1 MSSEVVTL
9 LYQYEFRG
17 DNLALL
23 YQHALRGDNLTLLM
37 KCYMQVVVVFGGDN
51 LALL

>member
-1 MSSEVVTL
+1 M

-17 DNLALL
+17 DNLTLL
-23 YQHALRGDNLTLLM
+23 YQPALRGDNLALLM
-37 KCYMQVVVVFGGDN
+37 KCHMEVVVVFGGDN

>member
-1 MSSEVVTL
+1 M

-23 YQHALRGDNLTLLM
+23 YQHVFRDDNLALLI
-37 KCYMQVVVVFGGDN
+37 KCHVQIVVVFGGDN